1 MKNKLLYILGIFFI
15 SVFASCTM
23 DHQTDLGPI
32 ESEPNTPEPEYPEEP
47 IQTTLTIRNQSFSD
61 LSEVSWNNNV
71 FEENSLEN
79 SINMGRSVTK
89 NVSSGIGYIY
99 FKRDTGAVFA
109 RTDEV
114 ITVTEGD
121 NIEFTFTDN
130 TIILEKNNT
139 NNKGTLS
146 SLESKIVFFD
156 DAEGEL
162 QPYDELKRDV
172 FYYDLSDGGHRQ
184 PVKNGNYSI
193 AIGGTDD
200 AGITLTIDMKYPGE
214 ISFWYAT
221 SEYQYNPSRPLLIF
235 SIDEEQKMAVNS
247 CNWSFKTFPVT
258 EGVHTLKWTGG
269 GLYVP
274 KKYYASL
281 DDIKIVYTE

>member
-1 MKNKLLYILGIFFI
+1 MKNRLFCVLGIFFI

-71 FEENSLEN
+71 FEENSLEH

-172 FYYDLSDGGHRQ
+172 FYYDLSDGGYRQ

-200 AGITLTIDMKYPGE
+200 AGITLTVDMKYPGE
-214 ISFWYAT
+214 ISFWYST
-221 SEYQYNPSRPLLIF
+221 PGYNPNSSPLLTF
-235 SIDEEQKMAVNS
+235 CIDEEQKIAVDS
-247 CNWSFKTFPVT
+247 CNWSFRTFPLT
-258 EGVHTLKWTGG
+258 EGVHTLRWEGG
-269 GLYVP
+269 ASVFQKY
-274 KKYYASL
+274 YYASL
-281 DDIKIVYTE
+281 DDIKIVYVE

>member
-1 MKNKLLYILGIFFI
+1 MKNKLFCVLGIFFI

-23 DHQTDLGPI
+23 DHQTD
-32 ESEPNTPEPEYPEEP
+32 S
-47 IQTTLTIRNQSFSD
+47 TLTIRNQSFSD

-89 NVSSGIGYIY
+89 NVSPGIGYIY

-114 ITVTEGD
+114 IMVNDGD

-162 QPYDELKRDV
+162 QPYDKLKMEV
-172 FYYDLSDGGHRQ
+172 FYYDLSDGEYCQ

-221 SEYQYNPSRPLLIF
+221 SEYQFDLARPLLIF
-235 SIDEEQKMAVNS
+235 SIDEEQKMAVGS
-247 CNWSFKTFPVT
+247 CNWSFKTFPIT

-269 GLYVP
+269 GVHRLEH
-274 KKYYASL
+274 YASL

>member
-1 MKNKLLYILGIFFI
+1 MKNRLFCVLGIFFI

-71 FEENSLEN
+71 FEENSLEH

-172 FYYDLSDGGHRQ
+172 FYYDLPYEEYRQ

-221 SEYQYNPSRPLLIF
+221 SEYQFDLARPLLIF
-235 SIDEEQKMAVNS
+235 SIDEEQKMAVGS
-247 CNWSFKTFPVT
+247 CNWSFKTFPIT

-269 GLYVP
+269 GSLTWEH
-274 KKYYASL
+274 YASL

>member
-15 SVFASCTM
+15 VMFAFSSCEMFGSKTEEN
-23 DHQTDLGPI
+23 G
-32 ESEPNTPEPEYPEEP
+32 NVNVYPEPVE
-47 IQTTLTIRNQSFSD
+47 TTLTIRNQSFSD
-61 LSEVSWNNNV
+61 LSEVSWNDED

-89 NVSSGIGYIY
+89 NVSPGIGYIY
-99 FKRDTGAVFA
+99 FKRDTGAVVA

-114 ITVTEGD
+114 ITVNEGD

-139 NNKGTLS
+139 DNKGTLS

-162 QPYDELKRDV
+162 QPYDELLRNV
-172 FYYDLSDGGHRQ
+172 FYYWTDDGNYRQ
-184 PVKNGNYSI
+184 PVKNGGYSI
-193 AIGGTDD
+193 AIGDSD
-200 AGITLTIDMKYPGE
+200 FAGIILTVDMKYPGE

-221 SEYQYNPSRPLLIF
+221 SDFKANLEFIV
-235 SIDEEQKMAVNS
+235 DEEILLQVGS
-247 CNWSFKTFPVT
+247 RDWSFRTFPLS
-258 EGVHTLKWTGG
+258 EGFHTLRWNGG
-269 GLYVP
+269 SSVS
-274 KKYYASL
+274 YASL
-281 DDIKIVYTE
+281 DDIKIVYY

>member
-1 MKNKLLYILGIFFI
+1 MKNKLFCVLGIFFI
-15 SVFASCTM
+15 GVFASCTM
-23 DHQTDLGPI
+23 EHQTDLGPI
-32 ESEPNTPEPEYPEEP
+32 ESEPNTPESEYPEDP

-71 FEENSLEN
+71 FEENSLEH

-89 NVSSGIGYIY
+89 NVSPGIGYIY
-99 FKRDTGAVFA
+99 FKRDTGAVVA

-114 ITVTEGD
+114 ITVNEGD

-139 NNKGTLS
+139 DNKGTLS

-162 QPYDELKRDV
+162 QPYDELLRDV
-172 FYYDLSDGGHRQ
+172 FYYSQSGYSTGWSGYYLK
-184 PVKNGNYSI
+184 PCKNGSHSI
-193 AIGGTDD
+193 AIGGTDY
-200 AGITLTIDMKYPGE
+200 AGIILTVDMKYPGE

-221 SEYQYNPSRPLLIF
+221 SDFYANLEFIV
-235 SIDEEQKMAVNS
+235 DEEILLQVGS
-247 CNWSFKTFPVT
+247 RDWSFRTFPLS
-258 EGVHTLKWTGG
+258 EGFHTLRWNGG
-269 GLYVP
+269 DDSYP
-274 KKYYASL
+274 TYASL
-281 DDIKIVYTE
+281 DDIKIIYKE

>member
-1 MKNKLLYILGIFFI
+1 MKNRLFCVLGIFFI

-47 IQTTLTIRNQSFSD
+47 RQTTLTIRNQSFSD

-71 FEENSLEN
+71 FEENSLEH

-172 FYYDLSDGGHRQ
+172 FYYDLSVERYRQ

-221 SEYQYNPSRPLLIF
+221 SEYQYSLSRPLLIF

-247 CNWSFKTFPVT
+247 CNWSFRTFPVT

-269 GLYVP
+269 GSDGRE
-274 KKYYASL
+274 YYASL

>member
-15 SVFASCTM
+15 VMFAFSSCEMFGSKTEENG
-23 DHQTDLGPI
+23 TV
-32 ESEPNTPEPEYPEEP
+32 NVYPEPVE
-47 IQTTLTIRNQSFSD
+47 TTLTIRNQSFSD
-61 LSEVSWNNNV
+61 LSEVSWNDED

-89 NVSSGIGYIY
+89 NVSPGIGYIY
-99 FKRDTGAVFA
+99 FKRDTGAVVA

-114 ITVTEGD
+114 ITVNEGD

-139 NNKGTLS
+139 DNKGTLS

-162 QPYDELKRDV
+162 QPYDELLRDV
-172 FYYDLSDGGHRQ
+172 FYYSQSTYSTGWSGYSLKPR
-184 PVKNGNYSI
+184 KNGSHSI
-193 AIGGTDD
+193 AIGGTSY
-200 AGITLTIDMKYPGE
+200 AGIILTVDMKYPGE

-221 SEYQYNPSRPLLIF
+221 SDFKANLEFIV
-235 SIDEEQKMAVNS
+235 DEEILLQVGS
-247 CNWSFKTFPVT
+247 RDWSFRTFPLS
-258 EGVHTLKWTGG
+258 EGLHTLRWNGG
-269 GLYVP
+269 GGGSP
-274 KKYYASL
+274 TYASL
-281 DDIKIVYTE
+281 DDIKIVYY